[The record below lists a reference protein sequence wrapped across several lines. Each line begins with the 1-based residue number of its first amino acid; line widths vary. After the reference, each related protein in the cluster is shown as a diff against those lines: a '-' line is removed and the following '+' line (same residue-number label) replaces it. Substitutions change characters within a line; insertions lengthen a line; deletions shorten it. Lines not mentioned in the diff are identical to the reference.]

1 MNGAVPPLII
11 LILVFPSLPPKH
23 EVFGIVAILIIES
36 GLLIVNDS
44 DILHPFTSETDTE
57 YVPAF
62 NDVK

>member
-1 MNGAVPPLII
+1 M
-11 LILVFPSLPPKH
+11 F
-23 EVFGIVAILIIES
+23 EVVAILIIES